1 MESPERPIDNV
12 TDGEASTSKQTTDGR
27 SRSLLSR
34 DRGEEDA
41 LDLRQL
47 LRTYWRRKWIVLG
60 TAMLFVVVAGL
71 ILTQQTNRYTTS
83 ASIMLDTRES
93 KVVDVESVLSGL
105 PADTSA
111 LMSEIEVIR
120 STQLIGRVVD
130 KLHLES
136 DPEFNGALRDPHWSA
151 AVFSPETY
159 LPETWLAALGIR
171 EASGAVPTGGTE
183 EANRG
188 LRNRIIGAVQSRL
201 FVQPV
206 QRSLV
211 IEVQF
216 ESESARKAA
225 LIANTIADQYLVDQ
239 LEAKFEATQRATSWL
254 NERLEDLKDQVEASE
269 EAVEQYKASISAGGG
284 RSADVTEQQLT
295 QINAELI
302 VARTARAEAE
312 ARFNQVDTLLQ
323 NRGIGAAADVIS
335 SPLIQNLRQQLAEL
349 RREEA
354 ALSTR
359 YGDRHPKM
367 INIRAEIEDTL
378 GAISREVRKVVN
390 NLRTEL
396 EVAQTRERTL
406 EESLEELEDRT
417 SDISQSSV
425 QLRQLEREAEACL
438 LYTSPSP
445 RDS

>member
-12 TDGEASTSKQTTDGR
+12 TDGEASTSKQTTDSR

-136 DPEFNGALRDPHWSA
+136 DPEFNGALRDPHWS
-151 AVFSPETY
+151 
-159 LPETWLAALGIR
+159 
-171 EASGAVPTGGTE
+171 
-183 EANRG
+183 
-188 LRNRIIGAVQSRL
+188 
-201 FVQPV
+201 
-206 QRSLV
+206 
-211 IEVQF
+211 
-216 ESESARKAA
+216 
-225 LIANTIADQYLVDQ
+225 
-239 LEAKFEATQRATSWL
+239 
-254 NERLEDLKDQVEASE
+254 
-269 EAVEQYKASISAGGG
+269 
-284 RSADVTEQQLT
+284 
-295 QINAELI
+295 
-302 VARTARAEAE
+302 
-312 ARFNQVDTLLQ
+312 
-323 NRGIGAAADVIS
+323 
-335 SPLIQNLRQQLAEL
+335 
-349 RREEA
+349 
-354 ALSTR
+354 
-359 YGDRHPKM
+359 
-367 INIRAEIEDTL
+367 
-378 GAISREVRKVVN
+378 
-390 NLRTEL
+390 
-396 EVAQTRERTL
+396 
-406 EESLEELEDRT
+406 
-417 SDISQSSV
+417 
-425 QLRQLEREAEACL
+425 CL

-445 RDS
+445 RD